1 LPFGIP
7 PTTALTVELLST
19 GIAPV
24 RLNST
29 GPVIAY
35 ETVASRFN
43 DLGLTEPVDPGVR
56 PFHDRPFRVLG
67 TERFVRA
74 LIGGIGDPA
83 LRALPLTGAVD
94 QFVDSTDALAHRAR
108 SRALA
113 AALYGVR
120 GP

>member
-1 LPFGIP
+1 MRASNCRGGSIA
-7 PTTALTVELLST
+7 TRCGRCST
-19 GIAPV
+19 GIC
-24 RLNST
+24 R
-29 GPVIAY
+29 GW
-35 ETVASRFN
+35 
-43 DLGLTEPVDPGVR
+43 LTEPVDPGVR